1 MKRILTI
8 AALIVLGWMA
18 AAAQIIIDNKSY
30 DVDTIIH
37 RQVGP
42 GVVNTIV
49 RLPGYPLN
57 VYILETDL
65 THPDIRVESTI
76 AYNTVGKTEALVH
89 AAQRQTTATK
99 RPFAAC
105 NANFWIVSGSG
116 APLNQYG
123 IGTPLGCVVRNDT
136 TYVNT
141 NTSIDAWDGGPDRTG
156 ATAITRDNRAY
167 VGRFMWY
174 GKLSSPK
181 ISGELDFYNIN
192 RRCLSNDLALWHV
205 GYTRTRSFENDWVA
219 YNERGDNQSDN
230 YYLMFKPGSGWA
242 VNKPMT
248 LVVSKIVKGIDR
260 QTLGE
265 YDACFTASGTYKDL
279 LANLEV
285 GDELTVSSQWRTND
299 PDCDQVFP
307 DIENMVEGNAYIMHN
322 GELTQRNYNETY
334 NSQVYSRTCYG
345 TSADGKHLYMLVIDK
360 STSKLYGSSAGCSTA
375 VACQILKALCPDV
388 TEMANYDA
396 GGSAEM
402 MVDGAIIN
410 TTTEGTPRAVASG
423 MMLVATGEVDN
434 EIASIAFE
442 DYQVRMPVYSS
453 YHPTIWGYNA
463 RGEVVSKDVQ
473 GFTLACDPS
482 IGITEGDV
490 LTVGGTVGQG
500 ILTAT
505 YNGMTA
511 TIRVTTLAAQPAI
524 LVRPT
529 IVIDDRDYP
538 VEVTAEVDGKVFG
551 YDPTKL
557 QWIIDDP
564 AVATIT
570 SGTLRGV
577 ANGTTALHCLIGEL
591 EDEVEVH
598 VEISDTPYQY
608 QPWADWTLKG
618 SGASNLVLAEDG
630 TLSFDYSGGRAPYVE
645 MKKEITFYGLPD
657 TIGLTFVSSIPVDY
671 VQTDVRNQLITK
683 AHYVKYGEDAGYEA
697 GQQHTVLFDLAEMGG
712 VDQVSTYPLTLHSIK
727 FATSK
732 TGETGSQTIQLK
744 SLYAHYKQHGV
755 TGDINGDGKVDI
767 ADVNAVINAMLG
779 KGGLTPAADVTG
791 DGKVDIA
798 DVNAVINLMLGKVGT
813 RVG

>member
-1 MKRILTI
+1 MKKILTV

-18 AAAQIIIDNKSY
+18 STAQITIDNKAY

-65 THPDIRVESTI
+65 THPAIRVESTI

-141 NTSIDAWDGGPDRTG
+141 NTSVDAWDGGPDRTG

-167 VGRFMWY
+167 AGRFMWY
-174 GKLSSPK
+174 GKLSSSK

-192 RRCLSNDLALWHV
+192 RRCLNNDLALWHV
-205 GYTRTRSFENDWVA
+205 GYTRTRPFEDDWVD
-219 YNERGDNQSDN
+219 YNQRGDNQSDN
-230 YYLMFKPGSGWA
+230 YYLMFKPGSSWA

-265 YDACFTASGTYKDL
+265 YDACFTATGTYKEL
-279 LANLEV
+279 LANLAV

-299 PDCDQVFP
+299 PDSDQVFP
-307 DIENMVEGNAYIMHN
+307 EIENMVEGNAYIMHN

-442 DYQVRMPVYSS
+442 DYQVRMPIYSS

-473 GFTLACDPS
+473 GFVLACDPE

-490 LTVGGTVGQG
+490 LTVGGTAGQG

-505 YNGMTA
+505 YKGMTA
-511 TIRVTTLAAQPAI
+511 TIRVTTLPAQPAI
-524 LVRPT
+524 MVRPA

-538 VEVTAEVDGKVFG
+538 VEVTAEVDGKTFS

-557 QWIIDDP
+557 QWTIDDP

-570 SGTLRGV
+570 NGTLRGV
-577 ANGTTALHCLIGEL
+577 ANGSTQLHCLIGEL
-591 EDEVEVH
+591 EDQVEVR

-608 QPWADWTLKG
+608 QPWTGWTLKG
-618 SGASNLVLAEDG
+618 SGASSLALADDG
-630 TLSFDYSGGRAPYVE
+630 TLSFEYSGGRAPYVE
-645 MKKEITFYGLPD
+645 LKKEVTFYGLPD

-671 VQTDVRNQLITK
+671 IQTDLRNQLITK
-683 AHYVKYGEDAGYEA
+683 AHYVKYGDETGYEA
-697 GQQHTVLFDLAEMGG
+697 DQLYTVVLDLAEMGG
-712 VDQVSTYPLTLHSIK
+712 VDQVSTYPLTLHDIK

-732 TGETGSQTIQLK
+732 TAEHGAQTIQLK
-744 SLYAHYKQHGV
+744 SLYAHYSPHQHGV
-755 TGDINGDGKVDI
+755 TGDVTGDGQVDI
-767 ADVNAVINAMLG
+767 SDVNAVINMMLG
-779 KGGLTPAADVTG
+779 KQSATPAADVTG
-791 DGKVDIA
+791 DGQVDIA
-798 DVNAVINLMLGKVGT
+798 DVNAVINLMLGK
-813 RVG
+813 